1 MATTNIYI
9 YTVDTQEMRMES
21 KHNTRE
27 IHQTTRE
34 TSKRWRKEETEIT
47 ETARKQTTEWPK
59 YTPINK
65 YIPINIY
72 FQCNWTKL
80 SG

>member
-1 MATTNIYI
+1 MQVFRMYPNLSCYQLKLDCYIYRSSYVNLMATTNIYI

-34 TSKRWRKEETEIT
+34 TSKR
-47 ETARKQTTEWPK
+47 
-59 YTPINK
+59 
-65 YIPINIY
+65 
-72 FQCNWTKL
+72 
-80 SG
+80 